1 MVYNLKYSNHYYF
14 ISILV
19 DVMYFSIKIA
29 QTNNVCWKFQYG
41 RVKNNLLIYNFG
53 GKRNEI
59 RMRYMRIY
67 L

>member
-29 QTNNVCWKFQYG
+29 QTNNVCWKIQYG
-41 RVKNNLLIYNFG
+41 RVKNN
-53 GKRNEI
+53 
-59 RMRYMRIY
+59 
-67 L
+67 